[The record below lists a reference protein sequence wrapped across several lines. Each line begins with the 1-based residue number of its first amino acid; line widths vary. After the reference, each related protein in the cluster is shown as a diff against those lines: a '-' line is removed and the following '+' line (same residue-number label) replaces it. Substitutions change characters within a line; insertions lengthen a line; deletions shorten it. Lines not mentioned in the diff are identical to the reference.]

1 MSPDPADET
10 GQNERDVLEL
20 APEARLPEEAEPGGF
35 WKKLQRGLTMTH
47 TELIEK
53 MSAAFHGQ
61 ATLDDATLEYL
72 EEILI
77 AADLGV
83 ETALELVA
91 RVKKNATRDQVSSPA
106 RLRKLLADEMAG
118 LLEEL
123 PRTPL
128 LQASQGS
135 RMSRTPPPAPPA
147 PAAPRLAVGAVGRRM
162 APQLTLVVGVNG
174 VGKTTSI
181 AKLAR
186 LAQRQG
192 QRVMLAAGDTFR
204 AAAIEQLALWG
215 ERLGVDVIR
224 QPFGADPA
232 AVAFDAIQAGRAR
245 GIDQLFVDTAGRLH
259 TKEHLMAELGKVR
272 RVIDREAADWR
283 RRTLLVLDATT
294 GQNALAQARTF
305 SQVVPVDGVL
315 LAKLDGTAKGG
326 MAVAVSRELGLPVL
340 YLGVGESADD
350 LVEFRPREFAAAL
363 LG

>member
-1 MSPDPADET
+1 MSPDPRGET
-10 GQNERDVLEL
+10 GENERDVLEL

-91 RVKKNATRDQVSSPA
+91 RVKQNATRDQVSSPA

-123 PRTPL
+123 PRTLL

-135 RMSRTPPPAPPA
+135 RASRTPPSRLAPPV
-147 PAAPRLAVGAVGRRM
+147 PRAAVAAAGGRT

>member
-1 MSPDPADET
+1 MSPDGGDESKREAL
-10 GQNERDVLEL
+10 QI
-20 APEARLPEEAEPGGF
+20 APEARLAEEPERGSL
-35 WKKLQRGLTMTH
+35 WQKLRRGLTMTH
-47 TELIEK
+47 TELVEK
-53 MSAAFHGQ
+53 MGAAFQGRV
-61 ATLDDATLEYL
+61 TLDDATLEYL

-83 ETALELVA
+83 DTSLALVE
-91 RVKKNATRDQVSSPA
+91 RVRANATRDQASSPA

-123 PRTPL
+123 PGK
-128 LQASQGS
+128 AS
-135 RMSRTPPPAPPA
+135 
-147 PAAPRLAVGAVGRRM
+147 PRLARPATPGAAGRPR
-162 APQLTLVVGVNG
+162 LTLVVGVNG

-204 AAAIEQLALWG
+204 AAAIEQLSLWG
-215 ERLGVDVIR
+215 RRLGVDVIR

-245 GIDQLFVDTAGRLH
+245 QIDQLLVDTAGRLH
-259 TKEHLMAELGKVR
+259 TKDHLMAELGKVR
-272 RVIDREAADWR
+272 RVIDREAADWQ

-363 LG
+363 LA

>member
-1 MSPDPADET
+1 MSPDPRDET
-10 GQNERDVLEL
+10 GENERDVLEL

-91 RVKKNATRDQVSSPA
+91 RVKKNATRDQASSPA

-135 RMSRTPPPAPPA
+135 RASPTSPARLAPPV
-147 PAAPRLAVGAVGRRM
+147 PRAAVGGRT